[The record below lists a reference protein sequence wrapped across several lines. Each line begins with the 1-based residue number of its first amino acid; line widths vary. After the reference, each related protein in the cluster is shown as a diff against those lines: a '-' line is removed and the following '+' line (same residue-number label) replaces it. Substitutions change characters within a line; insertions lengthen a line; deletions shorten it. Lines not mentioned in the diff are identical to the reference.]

1 MIEGVPFTLNSQL
14 SVACI
19 LLNETLSIMF
29 LPSVTSD
36 PSSGEGQLF
45 SLTPANALTCILCS
59 AWIELQGSSQL
70 WESTSMLFVE
80 KKLGHSGAYAQCQ

>member
-1 MIEGVPFTLNSQL
+1 MGGGGNILSLDYMCWGDFVIEGVPFTLNSQL

-36 PSSGEGQLF
+36 PPSGEGQF
-45 SLTPANALTCILCS
+45 F
-59 AWIELQGSSQL
+59 QQ
-70 WESTSMLFVE
+70 ML
-80 KKLGHSGAYAQCQ
+80 